1 MSNLKFL
8 GNKFYFYFIFITSI
22 FLIDR
27 FSKIVIINKS
37 EEISSSE
44 IFSSKFI
51 NLHLI
56 WNEGIA
62 FGLFSFSNSSTYQ
75 IMTLFILSVILILI
89 FYMLKTNMVSEK
101 IGFIL
106 IIGGAIGNL
115 FDRVFYSAV
124 PDFIDIHINNF
135 HWFIFNIA
143 DIFITIG
150 VLWLILTE
158 IIFKKKHA
166 ID

>member
-1 MSNLKFL
+1 MLKKNLI
-8 GNKFYFYFIFITSI
+8 IFFSIASI
-22 FLIDR
+22 FFIDR
-27 FSKIVIINKS
+27 VSKILVISKS
-37 EEISSSE
+37 EKLNQNE
-44 IFSSKFI
+44 IFSTEFI
-51 NLHLI
+51 NFHLI

-62 FGLFSFSNSSTYQ
+62 FGLFSFSNPSTYQ
-75 IMTLFILSVILILI
+75 IMTLFILLVILILI
-89 FYMLKTNMVSEK
+89 FYMLKTDMVNEK

-106 IIGGAIGNL
+106 IVGGAIGNL

-124 PDFIDIHINNF
+124 PDFIDLHINNF

-158 IIFKKKHA
+158 INFKKKHA

>member
-1 MSNLKFL
+1 MLKKNLI
-8 GNKFYFYFIFITSI
+8 IFFSVATI

-27 FSKIVIINKS
+27 VSKILVISKS
-37 EEISSSE
+37 EKLNQNE
-44 IFSSKFI
+44 IFSTKFI
-51 NLHLI
+51 NFHLI

-75 IMTLFILSVILILI
+75 IMTLFILLVILILI
-89 FYMLKTNMVSEK
+89 FYMLKTDMINEK

-106 IIGGAIGNL
+106 IVGGAIGNL
-115 FDRVFYSAV
+115 FDRFFYSAV
-124 PDFIDIHINNF
+124 PDFIDLHINNF

-143 DIFITIG
+143 DIFITTG

-166 ID
+166 TD

>member
-1 MSNLKFL
+1 MLKKNLI
-8 GNKFYFYFIFITSI
+8 IFFSVALI

-27 FSKIVIINKS
+27 ISKILVISKS
-37 EEISSSE
+37 EKLNQNE
-44 IFSSKFI
+44 IFSTKFI
-51 NLHLI
+51 NFHLI

-75 IMTLFILSVILILI
+75 IMTLFILLVILILI
-89 FYMLKTNMVSEK
+89 FYMLKTDMVYEK

-115 FDRVFYSAV
+115 FDRFFYSAV
-124 PDFIDIHINNF
+124 PDFIDLHINNF

-143 DIFITIG
+143 DIFITTG

-166 ID
+166 TD

>member
-1 MSNLKFL
+1 
-8 GNKFYFYFIFITSI
+8 
-22 FLIDR
+22 
-27 FSKIVIINKS
+27 
-37 EEISSSE
+37 
-44 IFSSKFI
+44 
-51 NLHLI
+51 
-56 WNEGIA
+56 
-62 FGLFSFSNSSTYQ
+62 
-75 IMTLFILSVILILI
+75 MTLFILSVILILI
-89 FYMLKTNMVSEK
+89 FYMLKTDMVSEK

-124 PDFIDIHINNF
+124 PDFIDVHINNF

>member
-1 MSNLKFL
+1 MLKKNLI
-8 GNKFYFYFIFITSI
+8 IFFSVALI
-22 FLIDR
+22 FFIDR
-27 FSKIVIINKS
+27 ISKILVISKS
-37 EEISSSE
+37 EKLNQNE
-44 IFSSKFI
+44 IFSTKFI
-51 NLHLI
+51 NFHLI

-62 FGLFSFSNSSTYQ
+62 FGLLSFSNSSTYQ
-75 IMTLFILSVILILI
+75 IMTLFILLVILILI
-89 FYMLKTNMVSEK
+89 FYMLKTDMVYEK

-115 FDRVFYSAV
+115 FDRFFYTAV
-124 PDFIDIHINNF
+124 PDFIDLHINNF

-166 ID
+166 TD

>member
-1 MSNLKFL
+1 MLKKNLI
-8 GNKFYFYFIFITSI
+8 IFFSI
-22 FLIDR
+22 FCIFLLDR
-27 FSKIVIINKS
+27 FSKILVIKESNKLNQN
-37 EEISSSE
+37 E

-51 NLHLI
+51 NFHLI

-62 FGLFSFSNSSTYQ
+62 FGLFSLGNSWAYQ
-75 IMTLFILSVILILI
+75 IMTLFIVLVILILI
-89 FYMLKTNMVSEK
+89 FYMLKSNIVNEK

-115 FDRVFYSAV
+115 FDRIFYSAV

-143 DIFITIG
+143 DIFISIG
-150 VLWLILTE
+150 VLWLILIE

>member
-1 MSNLKFL
+1 MLKKNLI
-8 GNKFYFYFIFITSI
+8 IFFSIASI
-22 FLIDR
+22 FFIDR
-27 FSKIVIINKS
+27 VSKILVISKS
-37 EEISSSE
+37 EKLNQNE
-44 IFSSKFI
+44 IFSTKFI
-51 NLHLI
+51 NFHLI

-62 FGLFSFSNSSTYQ
+62 FGLLSFSNSSTYQ
-75 IMTLFILSVILILI
+75 IMTLFILLVILILI
-89 FYMLKTNMVSEK
+89 FYMLKTDMVYEK

-115 FDRVFYSAV
+115 FDRFFYSAV
-124 PDFIDIHINNF
+124 PDFIDLHINNF

>member
-1 MSNLKFL
+1 MLKKNLI
-8 GNKFYFYFIFITSI
+8 IFFSIASI
-22 FLIDR
+22 FFIDR
-27 FSKIVIINKS
+27 VSKILVISKS
-37 EEISSSE
+37 EKLNQNE
-44 IFSSKFI
+44 IFSTEFI
-51 NLHLI
+51 NFHLI

-62 FGLFSFSNSSTYQ
+62 FGLFSFSNPSTYQ
-75 IMTLFILSVILILI
+75 IMTLFILLVILILI
-89 FYMLKTNMVSEK
+89 FYMLKTDMVNEK

-106 IIGGAIGNL
+106 IVGGAIGNL

-124 PDFIDIHINNF
+124 PDFIDLHINNF

-143 DIFITIG
+143 DIFITTG

>member
-1 MSNLKFL
+1 MLKKNLI
-8 GNKFYFYFIFITSI
+8 IFFSVATI

-27 FSKIVIINKS
+27 VSKILVISKS
-37 EEISSSE
+37 EKLNQNE
-44 IFSSKFI
+44 IFSTEFI
-51 NLHLI
+51 NFHLI

-62 FGLFSFSNSSTYQ
+62 FGLLSFSNSSTYQ
-75 IMTLFILSVILILI
+75 IMTLFILLVILILI
-89 FYMLKTNMVSEK
+89 FYMLKTDMVYEK

-115 FDRVFYSAV
+115 FDRFFYSAV
-124 PDFIDIHINNF
+124 PDFIDLHINNF

-143 DIFITIG
+143 DIFITTG

-158 IIFKKKHA
+158 IILKKKHA

>member
-1 MSNLKFL
+1 MLKKNLI
-8 GNKFYFYFIFITSI
+8 IFFSIASI
-22 FLIDR
+22 FFIDR
-27 FSKIVIINKS
+27 VSKILVISKS
-37 EEISSSE
+37 EKLNQNE
-44 IFSSKFI
+44 IFSTEFI
-51 NLHLI
+51 NFHLI

-62 FGLFSFSNSSTYQ
+62 FGLLSFSNSSTYQ
-75 IMTLFILSVILILI
+75 IMTLFILLVILILI
-89 FYMLKTNMVSEK
+89 FYMLKTDMVYEK

-115 FDRVFYSAV
+115 FDRFFYSAV
-124 PDFIDIHINNF
+124 PDFIDLHINNF

>member
-1 MSNLKFL
+1 MLKRNLI
-8 GNKFYFYFIFITSI
+8 IFFSIASI
-22 FLIDR
+22 FFIDR
-27 FSKIVIINKS
+27 VSKILVISKS
-37 EEISSSE
+37 EKLNQNE
-44 IFSSKFI
+44 IFSTEFI
-51 NLHLI
+51 NFHLI

-62 FGLFSFSNSSTYQ
+62 FGLFSFSNTSTYQ
-75 IMTLFILSVILILI
+75 IMTLFILLVILILI
-89 FYMLKTNMVSEK
+89 FYMLKTDMVNEK

-106 IIGGAIGNL
+106 IVGGAIGNL

-124 PDFIDIHINNF
+124 PDFIDLHINNF

-143 DIFITIG
+143 DIFITTG